1 MPDIAPV
8 EPSDNP
14 NPKLVVDP
22 PRWLRFLIGRKAEK
36 AINPAK
42 RATRRARAEAQRVK
56 AGAPHVV
63 AYFHQLD
70 DPYSHLTAQIL
81 AKLAASYDITIKP
94 YLINPTGGRNQPRL
108 QELAVWARR
117 DAELVAPYFGLS
129 FAADFPHQPDA
140 ALQDK
145 AADYLAGLSD
155 AAFVAQIGAVSDALW
170 HGDAAFFD
178 SKTGGDGTAMRA
190 AGSAELNKRN
200 HYSGATFH
208 YGGEWYWGVDR
219 LFYLEQRLRDLSA
232 GGHGDY
238 LAPRPEIDPGN
249 IDASAFTLAFYPS
262 LNSPYS
268 SIIFD
273 KTMAVKNACRINFL
287 HKPVLPMI
295 MRGVAATSAKGDY
308 IFFDTKREAETL
320 GVGFGPVITPIGDPT
335 RDAYAL
341 LPLAFEQGKDE
352 ALMKSLLDGAWRDN
366 IALHTRK
373 GMRAAVERAGI
384 DWREAEKWL
393 GRDDWKQIVAQH
405 QHEMVTEMGLW
416 GVPSYRLS
424 GPDGEDDLQVWGQ
437 DRLWLI
443 AAEIK
448 RRAAAFST

>member
-1 MPDIAPV
+1 MNIKRRIA
-8 EPSDNP
+8 
-14 NPKLVVDP
+14 
-22 PRWLRFLIGRKAEK
+22 RFLTSTLLTKIKYGIADAKRVIGR
-36 AINPAK
+36 
-42 RATRRARAEAQRVK
+42 
-56 AGAPHVV
+56 APHEVH
-63 AYFHQLD
+63 YFHQVD
-70 DPYSHLTAQIL
+70 DPYSHLMAQVL
-81 AKLAASYDITIKP
+81 HAFENAYNVKLIVHLVNPPTDDIAP
-94 YLINPTGGRNQPRL
+94 DRQDLIDYS
-108 QELAVWARR
+108 RR
-117 DAELVAPYFGLS
+117 DAEKISPYHNLS
-129 FAADFPHQPDA
+129 FTDPGAQPSDE
-140 ALQDK
+140 ALHMARRALAGSSKRSK
-145 AADYLAGLSD
+145 AAAKIGEAYWKNNIQALRNMSLVSPKETEAIFANGTKKRDSLGHYL
-155 AAFVAQIGAVSDALW
+155 GAMV
-170 HGDAAFFD
+170 
-178 SKTGGDGTAMRA
+178 
-190 AGSAELNKRN
+190 
-200 HYSGATFH
+200 Y

-352 ALMKSLLDGAWRDN
+352 ALMKSLLDAAWRDN
-366 IALHTRK
+366 IALHTSK